1 MSLVLKD
8 RVLETSTTVGTADFV
23 LGGAVTGYQAFI
35 TVGDGATVPYTI
47 QNNNPDGTLQGEW
60 EVGQGTYHLSGNY
73 VSRDLVYESSNSNN
87 KVNFSAGTKT
97 IFLDLPG
104 ERVVQ
109 SPTTVVSGDFVSYD
123 GVTEIGRAHV

>member
-104 ERVVQ
+104 ELVVDRK
-109 SPTTVVSGDFVSYD
+109 STRLNSSHIPLSRMPSS
-123 GVTEIGRAHV
+123 A